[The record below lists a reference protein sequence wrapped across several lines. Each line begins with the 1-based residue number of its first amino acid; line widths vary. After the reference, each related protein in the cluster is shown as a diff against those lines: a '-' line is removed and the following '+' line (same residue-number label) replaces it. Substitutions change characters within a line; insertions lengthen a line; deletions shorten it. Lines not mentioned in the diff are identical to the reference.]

1 MADFAMSQKQL
12 HKRLATR
19 PSRELIELVLDI
31 LAAAPDRLRELS
43 QGLSNEV
50 LTLPLGQGERS
61 FKRDLTHIIYCAER
75 GTIPIYYALTAK
87 EPFMARIHAER
98 QWGKLLR
105 YETFDLADLFAY
117 FNFNRRALLN
127 VLHGLTP
134 AQWER
139 TVQPEGKKRQES
151 VYYAARGL
159 CVHEYGH
166 LEDLTDKLAKL
177 RAGEFGQVRAS
188 L

>member
-1 MADFAMSQKQL
+1 MTVSPMSKAAL
-12 HKRLATR
+12 HKRLATAA
-19 PSRELIELVLDI
+19 SAELIETLLGVL
-31 LAAAPDRLRELS
+31 ATTPTRLRDLS
-43 QGLSNEV
+43 ENLSDEA
-50 LTLPLGQGERS
+50 LTRPLGEGERS

-87 EPFMARIHAER
+87 EPLMPRIHAER

-105 YETFDLADLFAY
+105 YESFALPDLFAY
-117 FNFNRRALLN
+117 FTFNRRALLN

-134 AQWER
+134 QQWER
-139 TVQPEGKKRQES
+139 TTQPEGKKRGES

-166 LEDLTDKLAKL
+166 LEDLTGKMEKL
-177 RAGEFGQVRAS
+177 RAGLFG
-188 L
+188 